1 MVLTRKLL
9 IKPISFGF
17 LQKVPGHLLYFT
29 GQLLLFIMSANFQ
42 SLFCLLPLPLSLFIV
57 NEPLQGLADA
67 LSQIRER
74 GCQERGGEETDTAN
88 REEHYLQMYLNDELQ
103 SVSCLK
109 YWQKQDKDFG
119 NHKVKGALC
128 RLARFDFFIGFIYSH
143 FTLL

>member
-1 MVLTRKLL
+1 M
-9 IKPISFGF
+9 F
-17 LQKVPGHLLYFT
+17 LVCVRSSW
-29 GQLLLFIMSANFQ
+29 LFIVFYWSVTFIYDVCQ
-42 SLFCLLPLPLSLFIV
+42 FSVIILFALPSPKCSDIV

-74 GCQERGGEETDTAN
+74 GGGETDTAN
-88 REEHYLQMYLNDELQ
+88 REEHYLQLYLNDELQ

-109 YWQKQDKDFG
+109 YWQKQDKNFG

-128 RLARFDFFIGFIYSH
+128 RLARFDFFSGFIYSH

>member
-1 MVLTRKLL
+1 MVSAR
-9 IKPISFGF
+9 SSW
-17 LQKVPGHLLYFT
+17 
-29 GQLLLFIMSANFQ
+29 LFIVFYWSVTFIYNVSQF
-42 SLFCLLPLPLSLFIV
+42 SVIILFAPSSPKSSDIV

-74 GCQERGGEETDTAN
+74 GCQERGGGETDTAN

-109 YWQKQDKDFG
+109 YWQKQDNDFG
-119 NHKVKGALC
+119 NHKVNGALC
-128 RLARFDFFIGFIYSH
+128 RLARFDFCIAFIYSH